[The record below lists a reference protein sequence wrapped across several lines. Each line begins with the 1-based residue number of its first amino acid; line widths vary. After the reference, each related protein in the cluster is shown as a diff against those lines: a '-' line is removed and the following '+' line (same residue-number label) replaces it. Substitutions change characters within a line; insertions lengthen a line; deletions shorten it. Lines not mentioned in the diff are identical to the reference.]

1 MNIHLYSGV
10 DCERIS
16 HPLIKLKVHMHAK
29 HNPHGTHSISKLEKL
44 MQLKLQP
51 QSFPMNATVPILSWR
66 QLSSCRYP
74 DHGNKD
80 KSKTKTKTILPI
92 NPNSLVTPYKD
103 SVKDKNN
110 LHNEPQFTN
119 GASSH
124 YADIQ
129 AMGTLCRSLISLGS
143 FP

>member
-44 MQLKLQP
+44 MQLKLQR
-51 QSFPMNATVPILSWR
+51 QSFPMNATLPILSWR

-74 DHGNKD
+74 GHGDKD
-80 KSKTKTKTILPI
+80 KSKTNTNTKTKTILPI

-103 SVKDKNN
+103 SVKDKNKNN
-110 LHNEPQFTN
+110 LHHEPQFTN

-129 AMGTLCRSLISLGS
+129 AMGTL
-143 FP
+143 